1 MESPLINFDI
11 DEFTDE
17 GVYYVRAAVMSLGN
31 GAPYLLSTSDGEQMT
46 MINDNGQ
53 YVLGPFP
60 CGQDVMVNLNSTS
73 LGMTQF
79 MASDPM
85 GGNCLV
91 VNNEEVEEASKQINV
106 FPNPAND
113 QINITG
119 LADGTNMVRMID
131 MTGRIVLEQQINS
144 ATQTILDVT
153 ALSAGL
159 YQLSIQN
166 NNVLNNT
173 SVVIKK

>member
-1 MESPLINFDI
+1 
-11 DEFTDE
+11 
-17 GVYYVRAAVMSLGN
+17 
-31 GAPYLLSTSDGEQMT
+31 

-73 LGMTQF
+73 LGMTEF

-85 GGNCLV
+85 VGNCLIV
-91 VNNEEVEEASKQINV
+91 SNEEIEEVTSNLNV

-113 QINITG
+113 QINVTG
-119 LADGTNMVRMID
+119 LGDGINIIRMVD
-131 MTGRIVLEQQINS
+131 MTGRVVLEQQTS
-144 ATQTILDVT
+144 ATTQTILDVT
-153 ALSAGL
+153 ALSGGL
-159 YQLSIQN
+159 YQLSVQN
-166 NNVLNNT
+166 NNVLTNT